1 MIYYTTIEQA
11 EHLVELGL
19 DPETADMCW
28 TNHCYGQ
35 IRSSMRVSSKTVK
48 EYKELLTRFAD
59 KTSIDVFIP
68 CWSLGALSNVIYKF
82 VIHEYG
88 LKGWVGMYVCS
99 ISEFTTYYAND
110 ADVVHEEKGE
120 TFLEAVYKMVCY
132 LLENSYIKKH
142 KS

>member
-1 MIYYTTIEQA
+1 MIYYTSIEQS
-11 EHLVELGL
+11 EKLLELGL
-19 DPETADMCW
+19 SLKSADMFYNEEPDEIYPKDIVDTKCPSVIREE
-28 TNHCYGQ
+28 HKHYLEEYG
-35 IRSSMRVSSKTVK
+35 
-48 EYKELLTRFAD
+48 
-59 KTSIDVFIP
+59 IP

-110 ADVVHEEKGE
+110 ADVVHEEKGK
-120 TFLEAVYKMVCY
+120 TLLEAVYNMVCY
-132 LLENSYIKKH
+132 LLENGLIKNC